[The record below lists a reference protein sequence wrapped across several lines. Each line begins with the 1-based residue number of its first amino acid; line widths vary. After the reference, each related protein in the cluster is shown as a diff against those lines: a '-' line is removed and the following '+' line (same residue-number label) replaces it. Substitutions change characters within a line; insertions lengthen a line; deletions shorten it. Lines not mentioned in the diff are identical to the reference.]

1 MDWYDLREACDGLE
15 PGTELVTPVSDRAFR
30 IDDALEDRIVIQ
42 FVDSG
47 HERPLH
53 REQFDVLADQLE
65 AGPIPLS
72 ELPPGVEPYATVL
85 SLSVE
90 HVSDGDTLERAPRA
104 AVAGESPHL
113 VSPEEARTSLER
125 VHDDATLL
133 ADLLERLGPDQP
145 SSLDT
150 ESLTDLYVLLS
161 DVQRGAD
168 RVRRSASE
176 TLLERLGPGQEL
188 HGRFGTVRR
197 TTRDRRRPKDDV
209 VVLDALDERGIPH
222 EWVLGVDPDKL
233 DVVLAVTDLESDD
246 VYDVEQQVYVQK
258 TGVDEGEKFSRL
270 QGLADQLDELEPA
283 EAGRLDQSLYDDLTD
298 LEQRLDE
305 ALSAG

>member
-1 MDWYDLREACDGLE
+1 MDWYDLHEACDGLE
-15 PGTELVTPVSDRAFR
+15 RGTELVTPVSERAFR
-30 IDDALEDRIVIQ
+30 IEDVLEDRIVIQ

-47 HERPLH
+47 HGRPLH
-53 REQFDVLADQLE
+53 REQFDVLAEQLE
-65 AGPIPLS
+65 GGPIPLS

-90 HVSDGDTLERAPRA
+90 HVSDGDTLERAPEA

-113 VSPEEARTSLER
+113 ISPEEARTSLER

-133 ADLLERLGPDQP
+133 ADLVERLGTEQP

-150 ESLTDLYVLLS
+150 ETLTDLYVLLS

-197 TTRDRRRPKDDV
+197 TTRDRRWAKDDD

-222 EWVLGVDPDKL
+222 EWVLGVDTDKL
-233 DVVLAVTDLESDD
+233 DVVLAVTDLESDA

-270 QGLADQLDELEPA
+270 QGLADRLDELEPA
-283 EAGRLDQSLYDDLTD
+283 EAGQLDQSLYDDLTD
-298 LEQRLDE
+298 LEQRLEE